1 MHWWRTQK
9 EHVMDQAFESSL
21 FKMGSILELICS
33 FVAIRPPS
41 SVKVD
46 CDETYIFSHKSR
58 EFRGSSHYY
67 NVNNPIPRQRKKD
80 EYVCNCNS

>member
-1 MHWWRTQK
+1 MVENSKRTCNGS
-9 EHVMDQAFESSL
+9 DQAFESSL
-21 FKMGSILELICS
+21 FKMGRILELICS

-80 EYVCNCNS
+80 EYVCNS

>member
-9 EHVMDQAFESSL
+9 EHVTYQAFESSL
-21 FKMGSILELICS
+21 FKMGRILELICS

-58 EFRGSSHYY
+58 EFRGSSHY

-80 EYVCNCNS
+80 EYVCNS

>member
-9 EHVMDQAFESSL
+9 EHVMDQAFESSR
-21 FKMGSILELICS
+21 FKIGRISELICS

-80 EYVCNCNS
+80 EYVCNS